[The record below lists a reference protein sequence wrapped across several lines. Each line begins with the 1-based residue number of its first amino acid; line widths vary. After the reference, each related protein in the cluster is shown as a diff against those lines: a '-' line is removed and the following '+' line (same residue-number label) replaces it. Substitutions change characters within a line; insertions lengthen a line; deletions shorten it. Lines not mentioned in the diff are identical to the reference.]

1 MDVGGMVMA
10 QDCLFC
16 RMASGDIPS
25 DMLFHDDL
33 CFVLR
38 DIHPR
43 APVHLLII
51 PRQHF
56 EFPADMTASS
66 EALIGHLFTVA
77 KGMGRARRGRRRR
90 VPPGHEPGRRRRPD
104 HRSPPR
110 APAGGPAT
118 GPRGLG
124 RQGPPCTHMGVA
136 SSRRSDESV

>member
-1 MDVGGMVMA
+1 MA

-25 DMLFHDDL
+25 DMLFHDEL

-43 APVHLLII
+43 TPVHLLII

-77 KGMGRARRGRRRR
+77 KGMAEREG
-90 VPPGHEPGRRRRPD
+90 V
-104 HRSPPR
+104 
-110 APAGGPAT
+110 AGGGYRLAT
-118 GPRGLG
+118 NQGSDAGQTIAHLHVHLLGGRPLGPEG
-124 RQGPPCTHMGVA
+124 
-136 SSRRSDESV
+136 